1 METIL
6 RSGSG
11 KEVII
16 SPEKPTVMIGE
27 RINPSGGGRKKL
39 TAALVEKK
47 MELVKQEAIRQVEAG
62 AQVIDV
68 NVQAAD
74 VLGQEPETLA
84 AAVEAV
90 SAAVDVPI
98 SIDTNDKMAMPMALK
113 VSSGRPLINSVTGEE
128 ASLENVLPL
137 VAEYKACVIAM
148 PADDDGIPTNDPYKR
163 LEIAK
168 KILKRAEKYGIPPE
182 DIVVD
187 CITLPIGAELQAAAV
202 ALKAARLIRS
212 ELGLN
217 MTAGA
222 SNVSFGMPR
231 RSTINAGFLYMLI
244 AAGVNAP
251 IVDPTKMAEVVA
263 AADLLTG
270 RDLFAD
276 RFLAFHRRAEAQAR
290 EQTVAV

>member
-16 SPEKPTVMIGE
+16 APERPTVMIGE

-39 TAALVEKK
+39 TAALVE
-47 MELVKQEAIRQVEAG
+47 MEMEMIQREARRQVAAG
-62 AQVIDV
+62 AQIIDV

-74 VLGQEPETLA
+74 VLGHEPETLV

-98 SIDTNDKMAMPMALK
+98 SIDTNDRQAMPAALK
-113 VSSGRPLINSVTGEE
+113 ICPGRPLINSVTGEE
-128 ASLENVLPL
+128 ESLEHVLPL
-137 VAEYKACVIAM
+137 VAEYNACVIAM

-163 LEIAK
+163 LEIAE
-168 KILKRAEKYGIPPE
+168 KIVKRAEKHGIPPE
-182 DIVVD
+182 DIVMD
-187 CITLPIGAELQAAAV
+187 CITLPIGAELQAASV
-202 ALKAARLIRS
+202 ALKASQLIRS
-212 ELGLN
+212 ELGVN

-231 RSTINAGFLYMLI
+231 RATLNAGFLYMLI

-251 IVDPTKMAEVVA
+251 IVDPTKMREVVA

-270 RDLFAD
+270 RDQFAD
-276 RFLAFHRRAEAQAR
+276 RFLKFHRQAEQ
-290 EQTVAV
+290 EQTEPVAA